1 MKRVRWA
8 KWIASPSS
16 FSMSSSA
23 LNSIQKLNYKLQM
36 NNNNNDMQVSNIKQ
50 WNLSSNSNGENCN
63 AQELPLI
70 GYLSIN

>member
-1 MKRVRWA
+1 
-8 KWIASPSS
+8 
-16 FSMSSSA
+16 MSSSP

-50 WNLSSNSNGENCN
+50 RNLSSNSNDENCN

>member
-1 MKRVRWA
+1 
-8 KWIASPSS
+8 
-16 FSMSSSA
+16 
-23 LNSIQKLNYKLQM
+23 M

-50 WNLSSNSNGENCN
+50 RNLSSNSNDENCN